1 MKSITIKDKSGKV
14 LLKVIHRK
22 NGVIDGIK
30 DTSITGVSIEAR
42 DDKNCKIML
51 FEDKGVEI

>member
-1 MKSITIKDKSGKV
+1 MKSITIKDKFGKV

-22 NGVIDGIK
+22 NGIIDGIK
-30 DTSITGVSIEAR
+30 DASIANVSIEVR

-51 FEDKGVEI
+51 FEDKE